1 MTHFR
6 QWEEVQ
12 DLLGIRRRRR
22 KEGGAPPP
30 HLVVRMTGRGVPRI
44 KPKTRKRGIIILIK
58 LLKGVAGYVR

>member
-1 MTHFR
+1 M
-6 QWEEVQ
+6 
-12 DLLGIRRRRR
+12 GIRRRRR